1 MTPLAVGVI
10 LACVVA
16 LTLVLIST
24 LLSVRKT
31 ALRAESVLAQ
41 VEREIRP
48 MASEIES
55 LTGELQ
61 KLSHN
66 ANDNLQRIG
75 GIVDRVEDI
84 SMQVGAGGRRGGG
97 AHAHRAVRGDGGRG
111 EAGRRGLPS
120 PAQGATPLIGT
131 AKEKTM
137 ADERGSDAAGYLGW
151 FFLGAIAGAA
161 AAVLLTPKTG
171 RETRELL
178 AEHSGDLVQAR
189 PGRGGRR
196 RRIAPAISST
206 RAVSTS
212 RSRRSG

>member
-1 MTPLAVGVI
+1 MTPLAVGII
-10 LACVVA
+10 LSCVVA

-84 SMQVGAGGRRGGG
+84 SMQVGRVVGAVGGLTRIGQYAG
-97 AHAHRAVRGDGGRG
+97 
-111 EAGRRGLPS
+111 
-120 PAQGATPLIGT
+120 
-131 AKEKTM
+131 M
-137 ADERGSDAAGYLGW
+137 AAGVKRGVEV
-151 FFLGAIAGAA
+151 FLHR
-161 AAVLLTPKTG
+161 LKE
-171 RETRELL
+171 R
-178 AEHSGDLVQAR
+178 HH
-189 PGRGGRR
+189 
-196 RRIAPAISST
+196 
-206 RAVSTS
+206 
-212 RSRRSG
+212 

>member
-84 SMQVGAGGRRGGG
+84 SMQVGRVVGAVGGLTRIGQYAG
-97 AHAHRAVRGDGGRG
+97 
-111 EAGRRGLPS
+111 
-120 PAQGATPLIGT
+120 
-131 AKEKTM
+131 M
-137 ADERGSDAAGYLGW
+137 AAGVKRGVEV
-151 FFLGAIAGAA
+151 FLHR
-161 AAVLLTPKTG
+161 LKE
-171 RETRELL
+171 R
-178 AEHSGDLVQAR
+178 HH
-189 PGRGGRR
+189 
-196 RRIAPAISST
+196 
-206 RAVSTS
+206 
-212 RSRRSG
+212 

>member
-84 SMQVGAGGRRGGG
+84 SMQVARVVGAVGGLTRIGQY
-97 AHAHRAVRGDGGRG
+97 
-111 EAGRRGLPS
+111 AG
-120 PAQGATPLIGT
+120 
-131 AKEKTM
+131 M
-137 ADERGSDAAGYLGW
+137 AAGVKRGVEV
-151 FFLGAIAGAA
+151 FLHR
-161 AAVLLTPKTG
+161 LKE
-171 RETRELL
+171 R
-178 AEHSGDLVQAR
+178 HH
-189 PGRGGRR
+189 
-196 RRIAPAISST
+196 
-206 RAVSTS
+206 
-212 RSRRSG
+212 